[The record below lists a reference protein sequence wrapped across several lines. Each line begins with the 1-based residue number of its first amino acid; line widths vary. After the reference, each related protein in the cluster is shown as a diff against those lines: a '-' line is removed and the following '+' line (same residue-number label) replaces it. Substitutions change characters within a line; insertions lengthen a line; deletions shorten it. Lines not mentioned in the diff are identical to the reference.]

1 MADGKSKRRTVHGQ
15 QRHREGTRP
24 TIFAFQDRDNPEEVY
39 EQDEGVDMNL
49 LSKREIASVQ
59 LFTVEISESE
69 LDTYRELF
77 YFALN
82 KLDAQE
88 FERLFGDT
96 PDEMEG
102 MLDDIENIMEEA
114 GLLPEEEQEPSEFEA
129 EVEK

>member
-1 MADGKSKRRTVHGQ
+1 
-15 QRHREGTRP
+15 
-24 TIFAFQDRDNPEEVY
+24 
-39 EQDEGVDMNL
+39 MNL

-96 PDEMEG
+96 PNEMEG

-114 GLLPEEEQEPSEFEA
+114 GLLTEEEPETPELVA
-129 EVEK
+129 AAKV

>member
-1 MADGKSKRRTVHGQ
+1 
-15 QRHREGTRP
+15 
-24 TIFAFQDRDNPEEVY
+24 
-39 EQDEGVDMNL
+39 MNL

-77 YFALN
+77 YFAMN

-88 FERLFGDT
+88 FERLLGDT

-114 GLLPEEEQEPSEFEA
+114 GLLNEEEQETA
-129 EVEK
+129 ELEVVAKV

>member
-1 MADGKSKRRTVHGQ
+1 
-15 QRHREGTRP
+15 
-24 TIFAFQDRDNPEEVY
+24 
-39 EQDEGVDMNL
+39 MNL

-96 PDEMEG
+96 PDELQG

-114 GLLPEEEQEPSEFEA
+114 GLLTEEGPEAPELVVEA
-129 EVEK
+129 KE

>member
-1 MADGKSKRRTVHGQ
+1 
-15 QRHREGTRP
+15 
-24 TIFAFQDRDNPEEVY
+24 
-39 EQDEGVDMNL
+39 MNL
-49 LSKREIASVQ
+49 LSKREIVSVQ

-88 FERLFGDT
+88 FEQLFGDT

-114 GLLPEEEQEPSEFEA
+114 GLLDEEVLATPELVTEIKE
-129 EVEK
+129 

>member
-1 MADGKSKRRTVHGQ
+1 
-15 QRHREGTRP
+15 
-24 TIFAFQDRDNPEEVY
+24 
-39 EQDEGVDMNL
+39 
-49 LSKREIASVQ
+49 
-59 LFTVEISESE
+59 VEISESE

-114 GLLPEEEQEPSEFEA
+114 GLLDEEVLATPELVTEIKE
-129 EVEK
+129 

>member
-1 MADGKSKRRTVHGQ
+1 
-15 QRHREGTRP
+15 
-24 TIFAFQDRDNPEEVY
+24 
-39 EQDEGVDMNL
+39 MNL
-49 LSKREIASVQ
+49 FSKREIASVQ

-82 KLDAQE
+82 KLDAKE

-96 PDEMEG
+96 PDELQG

-114 GLLPEEEQEPSEFEA
+114 GLLTEEEPETPEL
-129 EVEK
+129 EVEARV

>member
-1 MADGKSKRRTVHGQ
+1 
-15 QRHREGTRP
+15 
-24 TIFAFQDRDNPEEVY
+24 
-39 EQDEGVDMNL
+39 MNL

-88 FERLFGDT
+88 FERIFGDT

-114 GLLPEEEQEPSEFEA
+114 GLLTDEEPETPELVA
-129 EVEK
+129 ATKV

>member
-1 MADGKSKRRTVHGQ
+1 MKSALDKGDGGEFIELKNKG
-15 QRHREGTRP
+15 G
-24 TIFAFQDRDNPEEVY
+24 N
-39 EQDEGVDMNL
+39 MNL
-49 LSKREIASVQ
+49 LGRREIASVQ

-102 MLDDIENIMEEA
+102 MLDDIENIMDEA
-114 GLLPEEEQEPSEFEA
+114 GLLTEA
-129 EVEK
+129 EPETRALAAEAEA